1 MGAGAAGT
9 WRKPKAAL
17 SYGSPV
23 TLVVKN
29 LPDEAKDVRDTGV
42 IPESGRSPGGGHGN
56 TLQCSC
62 LENPRR
68 QRRPAGCSP
77 QGHTE
82 WDTTEAL
89 SMYTCPFIETKQCK
103 PGTLL
108 CALLDCILTAEHSP
122 NTDFAATSFDD
133 AYSPREH
140 SMGDNE

>member
-62 LENPRR
+62 LENPLDRGAWWL
-68 QRRPAGCSP
+68 QVHGVSEL
-77 QGHTE
+77 GLTE
-82 WDTTEAL
+82 
-89 SMYTCPFIETKQCK
+89 
-103 PGTLL
+103 
-108 CALLDCILTAEHSP
+108 
-122 NTDFAATSFDD
+122 
-133 AYSPREH
+133 
-140 SMGDNE
+140 